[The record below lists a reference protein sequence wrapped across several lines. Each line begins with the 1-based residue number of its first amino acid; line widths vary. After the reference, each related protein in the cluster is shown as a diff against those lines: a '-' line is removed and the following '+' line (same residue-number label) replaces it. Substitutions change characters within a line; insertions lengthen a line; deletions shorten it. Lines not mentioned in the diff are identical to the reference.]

1 MQQLTTVFWFYC
13 KFYPSGGRA
22 LFPIRAECLSQLKH
36 NVTNHFEPQTLSC
49 FGAQRAGESA
59 ASLVRATILK
69 TIGKTKRDLER
80 DYIMA
85 ATSKRGSA
93 PVERDINY

>member
-1 MQQLTTVFWFYC
+1 M
-13 KFYPSGGRA
+13 A

-36 NVTNHFEPQTLSC
+36 NVTSHLIPRNFEPQTLSC
-49 FGAQRAGESA
+49 FGAQR

>member
-1 MQQLTTVFWFYC
+1 M
-13 KFYPSGGRA
+13 
-22 LFPIRAECLSQLKH
+22 SQFKH
-36 NVTNHFEPQTLSC
+36 IVTNHDTIPRNCERQTLSC
-49 FGAQRAGESA
+49 YGAQRAGESA
-59 ASLVRATILK
+59 ASLVQETILK
-69 TIGKTKRDLER
+69 TIAKTKRDLER